1 MTLKLG
7 IIGMSEGNGHP
18 YSWSAIFNGYDAQA
32 MARIPFPAI
41 PAYLAERRFP
51 EDAIPDARVTHVW
64 TQDAEISHDIARAA
78 LIANVVSDPR
88 DMLGRV
94 DAVLLARDDAEN
106 HLEFA
111 APFLAAGLPL
121 YVDKPIATSDAG
133 RRQLLALQVRPG
145 QVFTCSALRYAR
157 ELQLTPEEKAGLGTI
172 RYVQGT
178 TPKSWERYAVHL
190 ADPVLAQL
198 GDQGAIAWSQAVRRG
213 DVAALHLEWK
223 SGVRATFEAL
233 GKDRAAPIA
242 LRYIGEKASV
252 DKIFRDSF
260 GAFKRALEVFVEGV
274 HKGHSLHDEAID
286 AAVVRVIEAGLR

>member
-1 MTLKLG
+1 MSLKLG

-18 YSWSAIFNGYDAQA
+18 YSWSAIFNGYDREA
-32 MARIPFPAI
+32 MAGIPFPAI

-51 EDAIPDARVTHVW
+51 EDAIADARVTHVW
-64 TQDAEISHDIARAA
+64 TQDAEVSHDIARAA
-78 LIANVVSDPR
+78 LIANVVGDPR
-88 DMLGRV
+88 DMLGQV

-106 HLEFA
+106 HIGFA

-133 RRQLLALQVRPG
+133 RRQLLALQIRPG

-157 ELQLTPEEKAGLGTI
+157 ELQLTSEEKAALGRI
-172 RYVQGT
+172 RHVQGT

-198 GDQGAIAWSQAVRRG
+198 GDQGAIAWSEAITRSDAV
-213 DVAALHLEWK
+213 ALHLEWQ

-233 GKDRAAPIA
+233 GKDCAAPIA